1 MAAALADAKAAA
13 AAATINPDFLAQVKA
28 QLAAEADAEHLPQE
42 MREQHE
48 VWLAAS
54 RATRARR
61 QEDVDPAPRRRRL
74 VAL

>member
-28 QLAAEADAEHLPQE
+28 QLAAEAEAEHLPQE

-48 VWLAAS
+48 VWLA
-54 RATRARR
+54 RR
-61 QEDVDPAPRRRRL
+61 TAQTPRRGVDVD
-74 VAL
+74 

>member
-28 QLAAEADAEHLPQE
+28 QLAAEAEAEALPQE

-48 VWLAAS
+48 VWLA
-54 RATRARR
+54 RRTQVATPRR
-61 QEDVDPAPRRRRL
+61 GVDVD
-74 VAL
+74 